1 MIGLDDLFGSP
12 FFFLGVHYLKKNPGI
27 DLDLDSAKK
36 NLV

>member
-12 FFFLGVHYLKKNPGI
+12 FFLGFHYLKKNPGI

>member
-12 FFFLGVHYLKKNPGI
+12 FFFFGFSLSKKNPRI